1 MSLGYQGES
10 QSYSDT
16 AAAEMLPGEERV
28 GYSSFAAAF
37 DALASGEV
45 ERLVLPVQNSTTGS
59 ILPVLDRLVGGG
71 VRIVAEHYLAV
82 RHAILGVPGTELSDV
97 REVRSHPEA
106 LTQAATTLARLGCE
120 PMPVHDT
127 AGAVRLVASMKDPTV
142 AALAPAWTAVPHG
155 LEVLMENATDRDHNM
170 TRFVL
175 LELGVPTVAS
185 DANKSTVAFETGHT
199 PGALALAIT
208 EIGLRG
214 GNLTRI
220 ESRPTEEA
228 WKYRFFIDLTHE
240 PGPEGLAKVLDPVP
254 RSMVKLDHLG
264 SYREGQNS

>member
-1 MSLGYQGES
+1 MGRME
-10 QSYSDT
+10 
-16 AAAEMLPGEERV
+16 
-28 GYSSFAAAF
+28 
-37 DALASGEV
+37 
-45 ERLVLPVQNSTTGS
+45 
-59 ILPVLDRLVGGG
+59 
-71 VRIVAEHYLAV
+71 
-82 RHAILGVPGTELSDV
+82 
-97 REVRSHPEA
+97 
-106 LTQAATTLARLGCE
+106 
-120 PMPVHDT
+120 
-127 AGAVRLVASMKDPTV
+127 
-142 AALAPAWTAVPHG
+142 PHG
-155 LEVLMENATDRDHNM
+155 LEVLMENVTDRDHNM

-175 LELGVPTVAS
+175 LELGEPTVAE

-254 RSMVKLDHLG
+254 RAMVKLDHLG
-264 SYREGQNS
+264 SYREAQNS

>member
-1 MSLGYQGES
+1 MSLGYQGEP

-16 AAAEMLPGEERV
+16 AAAEMLPEEERV

-37 DALASGEV
+37 AALASGEV
-45 ERLVLPVQNSTTGS
+45 GRLVLPVQNSTTGS

-71 VRIVAEHYLAV
+71 VRIIAEHYLAV
-82 RHAILGVPGTELSDV
+82 QHAILGVPGAELSEV

-106 LTQAATTLARLGCE
+106 LTQAAITLARLGCE

-127 AGAVRLVASMKDPTV
+127 AGAVRLVASMKDPTI

-170 TRFVL
+170 TRFAL
-175 LELGVPTVAS
+175 LELGAPKVAD

-240 PGPEGLAKVLDPVP
+240 PGLEGLAKVLDPVP
-254 RSMVKLDHLG
+254 RAMVKLDHLG
-264 SYREGQNS
+264 SYREAQNS